1 MSKVEND
8 PLNWNELV
16 EKREKVFKECIEN
29 NITIRPILVIGEF
42 LFGKFKKQLI
52 SDIIRNH
59 PDYIEYVISNF
70 DDRCFKFGE
79 NFNFESKFIRQ
90 QYFQFNAIKLEI
102 AELQLLNDNKISE
115 IPEIPSFY
123 KYIVI
128 NKL

>member
-59 PDYIEYVISNF
+59 PDYIEYVINNF
-70 DDRCFKFGE
+70 DDKCFKFGE

-115 IPEIPSFY
+115 IPAIPSYY
-123 KYIVI
+123 KCLI
-128 NKL
+128 KE